1 MPLLL
6 RPEHSALIEQGV
18 SVIVASRDAQLRPS
32 LMRAMGSQLG
42 ADGALITVYLR
53 PSQARPL
60 LADLAAGGPIAVVF
74 SDPASNRTLQVK
86 AGGAR
91 ARAVTPAD
99 QAVLRRYRVSMQ
111 QRIGQ
116 VGFGPDFVAAFL
128 AAPADDLVALEFTPE
143 SAFDQTPGPGAGRTL
158 AGSTGA

>member
-1 MPLLL
+1 MSPLLS
-6 RPEHSALIEQGV
+6 PAHIALIDQGV

-32 LMRAMGSQLG
+32 VMRAMGSQIS
-42 ADGALITVYLR
+42 ADGSCITVYLR
-53 PSQARPL
+53 PSQAQPR

-86 AGGAR
+86 AGAAR
-91 ARAVTPAD
+91 ARAASPAD
-99 QAVLRRYRVSMQ
+99 QAVLRRYRGSMQ

-116 VGFGPDFVAAFL
+116 VGFGADYVAAML

-143 SAFDQTPGPGAGRTL
+143 AAFDQTPGPRAGRPV
-158 AGSTGA
+158 GVGAKP